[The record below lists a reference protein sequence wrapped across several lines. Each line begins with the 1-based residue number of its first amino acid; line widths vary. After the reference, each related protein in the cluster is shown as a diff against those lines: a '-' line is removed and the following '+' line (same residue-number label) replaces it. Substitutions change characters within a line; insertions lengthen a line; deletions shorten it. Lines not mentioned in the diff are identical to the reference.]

1 MIELI
6 FFLSIF
12 LVIYSYSVYPL
23 LMLILS
29 RIYRNEVS
37 MKEST
42 PSVTLIISAYNEED
56 VIADKIENSLMLEY
70 PAEKL
75 QIMVVSDCSSD
86 KTDEI
91 VRGYSQ
97 NNIVLLSSQTR
108 RGKTYGLNEAVLK
121 AKGEVLVFSDADS
134 MYPEDVLGKMVRL
147 LTDPSVG
154 LVTGTTKYMDDGSGQ
169 MVETGSIYTRLEKM
183 IKGYESKIGSCVGA
197 DGAIF
202 AMRKSLFR
210 PLRDD
215 DINDFVIPLNV
226 IKQGYRVI
234 VGEEVHCSEASSS
247 DSTKEFHRQVRIT
260 NRTLRA
266 LFRHTDLMNVFKY
279 PLFSFELIS
288 HKLIRLSAPFFL
300 LILIPLNL
308 ILAGEGLVYNL
319 ILSAQLV
326 FYCLALIGLY
336 EEYTGRSKSKL
347 SFVYHFVMVQV
358 AIFIGWCEYLSGKN
372 QVTWNA

>member
-6 FFLSIF
+6 FFSSIF

-37 MKEST
+37 MSEST
-42 PSVTLIISAYNEED
+42 PSITLIISAYNEED
-56 VIADKIENSLMLEY
+56 VIADKIENSLILEY

-91 VRGYSQ
+91 VRDYSQ
-97 NNIVLLSSQTR
+97 NDIVLLSSQTR

-147 LTDPSVG
+147 LADSSVG
-154 LVTGTTKYMDDGSGQ
+154 LVTGTTKYMADGSGQ

-183 IKGYESKIGSCVGA
+183 IKAYESKIGSCVGA

-202 AMRKSLFR
+202 AMKNRY
-210 PLRDD
+210 
-215 DINDFVIPLNV
+215 INP
-226 IKQGYRVI
+226 
-234 VGEEVHCSEASSS
+234 
-247 DSTKEFHRQVRIT
+247 
-260 NRTLRA
+260 
-266 LFRHTDLMNVFKY
+266 
-279 PLFSFELIS
+279 
-288 HKLIRLSAPFFL
+288 
-300 LILIPLNL
+300 
-308 ILAGEGLVYNL
+308 
-319 ILSAQLV
+319 
-326 FYCLALIGLY
+326 
-336 EEYTGRSKSKL
+336 
-347 SFVYHFVMVQV
+347 
-358 AIFIGWCEYLSGKN
+358 
-372 QVTWNA
+372 